1 MIIFIEFF
9 TAILGIYLFVREL
22 FANKFGNFCTSI
34 FLMCFVPLFCI
45 YPVIARFAV
54 GGALPVEATL
64 PSPLD
69 DPFSYV
75 VYQICCLA
83 IIIPII
89 LINNKSYSEENSSL
103 YKQEIHQA
111 KRREIYALMFLISIG
126 IYYYID
132 STGLS
137 ISELLVAS
145 RFSWFVNSDYS
156 ALFYVISTYL
166 ISLSPVLIYYCAVH
180 KKFRLSLVVL
190 VLLLIFYGA
199 LSKDRK
205 WLIFIASGIFA
216 AVYVANGMRIKI
228 SGKGLAFI
236 LTLVSALAFWQVGRS
251 VVFDA
256 LITGNS
262 DIGTSASELATQLLT
277 RGDFPYYYNASVTAI
292 YMNLNAGFEI
302 PLGIIRRQL
311 LFFLPANYSFG
322 LKIEDI
328 SALFSDALGAGDS
341 VRRGNMPP
349 GFFGLF
355 VLSFGWIGGA
365 LTLSLFPFLLNYLDR
380 IVRNREGIWRV
391 AIASHA
397 LSSMLLLLRGDDSSA
412 TYFIVFSAAI
422 LILLRPQILL
432 RQRDQQS
439 KVPTH
444 MRPIKQ

>member
-9 TAILGIYLFVREL
+9 TAALGIYLFIREL
-22 FANKFGNFCTSI
+22 FKNKFGNFYTSI

-45 YPVIARFAV
+45 YPVIARFTV

-75 VYQICCLA
+75 VYQLCCLV

-89 LINNKSYSEENSSL
+89 FIKNKSHYFDNITRHQIDT
-103 YKQEIHQA
+103 YKPNP
-111 KRREIYALMFLISIG
+111 REIYILLFFISVG

-137 ISELLVAS
+137 VSELLIAS
-145 RFSWFVNSDYS
+145 RFSWFLNSNYS
-156 ALFYVISTYL
+156 SAFYVISTYL
-166 ISLSPVLIYYCAVH
+166 ISLSPVLIYHCVLD
-180 KKFRLSLVVL
+180 KKFRLTLIILVS
-190 VLLLIFYGA
+190 LLIFYGA

-205 WLIFIASGIFA
+205 WLIFMASGIFA
-216 AVYVANGMRIKI
+216 AVYIANGMRINI
-228 SGKGLAFI
+228 SGKGMALI
-236 LTLVSALAFWQVGRS
+236 LTLVSALTFWQVGRS

-262 DIGTSASELATQLLT
+262 DIGTSASDLATQLLT
-277 RGDFPYYYNASVTAI
+277 KGDFPYYYNASVTAI

-302 PLGIIRRQL
+302 PLGIVRRQL
-311 LFFLPANYSFG
+311 LFFLPASYSFG

-328 SALFSDALGAGDS
+328 SALFSDALGAGDT

-365 LTLSLFPFLLNYLDR
+365 ITLSLFPFLLNYFDK
-380 IVRNREGIWRV
+380 IVRYREGIWRV
-391 AIASHA
+391 AIASHG

-412 TYFIVFSAAI
+412 TYFIVFSAAV
-422 LILLRPQILL
+422 LVVLRPHVLL
-432 RQRDQQS
+432 RQRRQQDS
-439 KVPTH
+439 IPAK
-444 MRPIKQ
+444 MKPINK

>member
-22 FANKFGNFCTSI
+22 FTNKFGNFCTSI

-45 YPVIARFAV
+45 YPVIARFTV

-89 LINNKSYSEENSSL
+89 LINNKSYSVKNISRN
-103 YKQEIHQA
+103 EIDIA
-111 KRREIYALMFLISIG
+111 KPKPREIYALLFAISIG
-126 IYYYID
+126 IYYYIY
-132 STGLS
+132 STGLNV
-137 ISELLVAS
+137 SELLIAS
-145 RFSWFVNSDYS
+145 RFSWFLNSNYS
-156 ALFYVISTYL
+156 STLYVVSTYL
-166 ISLSPVLIYYCAVH
+166 IALSPVLIYHGALN
-180 KKFRLSLVVL
+180 KKFRLTLVLL

-216 AVYVANGMRIKI
+216 AVYIANGMRINI
-228 SGKGLAFI
+228 SGKGLALI

-256 LITGNS
+256 LVTGNS
-262 DIGTSASELATQLLT
+262 DIGTSSSELATQLLT
-277 RGDFPYYYNASVTAI
+277 RGDFPYYYNASMTAI

-302 PLGIIRRQL
+302 PLGIVRRQL
-311 LFFLPANYSFG
+311 LFFLPASYSFG

-328 SALFSDALGAGDS
+328 SALFSDALGAGDTL
-341 VRRGNMPP
+341 RRGNMPP

-365 LTLSLFPFLLNYLDR
+365 ITLSLFPFLLNYFDK
-380 IVRNREGIWRV
+380 IVRYREGIWRV

-412 TYFIVFSAAI
+412 TYFIVFSAAVLVI
-422 LILLRPQILL
+422 LRPHILL
-432 RQRDQQS
+432 RQRGQQDS
-439 KVPTH
+439 IPAK
-444 MRPIKQ
+444 MSPINK